1 MRTKLKVALYAG
13 APLLEHSFKI
23 SLRQQ
28 VLRSWNYSCDQRLK
42 VSHIFV
48 DQSTSES
55 LAERPNFRQMIN
67 DARARMFDIIV
78 FCGLE
83 YLCSSQA
90 ELTAAKKSLKE
101 SGARFSNAVKMD
113 GL

>member
-1 MRTKLKVALYAG
+1 MVAIYAG
-13 APLLEHSFKI
+13 TPPLDHSFKI
-23 SLRQQ
+23 SIRQQ
-28 VLRSWNYSCDQRLK
+28 VLRSWNYSCEERLK

-55 LAERPNFRQMIN
+55 LAERPNFRQMAN
-67 DARARMFDIIV
+67 EARARMFDIII

-83 YLCSSQA
+83 YFCSSQA
-90 ELTAAKKSLKE
+90 ELIAAKKSLTE
-101 SGARFSNAVKMD
+101 SGARFFSAIKMD